1 MQQSQLKPEQGFN
14 TLETA
19 LKKWDESEI
28 NNKDSS
34 ILLNI
39 WKRIGFSGLAAAVGL
54 AGIFLLVSNKK
65 SKSTALARE

>member
-19 LKKWDESEI
+19 LKKWDESET
-28 NNKDSS
+28 NNKDNSV
-34 ILLNI
+34 LLNL
-39 WKRIGFSGLAAAVGL
+39 WKHIGLPGLAVAVGL
-54 AGIFLLVSNKK
+54 AGIFLFVSNKK